1 MKLLTSYSYGNH
13 LDFTKQIDRDMIP
26 VVIMEHGETTDDLI
40 PALSKDVEA
49 TLDMSDIKEITI
61 EDNEGN
67 SIEPNVGA
75 VCEAIANGTTTIMV
89 KQTYH
94 CDGTTRT
101 DVYTINDLDI

>member
-1 MKLLTSYSYGNH
+1 MKLLTSYSCGNH
-13 LDFTKQIDRDMIP
+13 LDLTKQIDRDMIP
-26 VVIMEHGETTDDLI
+26 VVIMAHGNTTDELV

-61 EDNEGN
+61 EDDEGK
-67 SIEPNVGA
+67 SIEPNVKA

-94 CDGTTRT
+94 CDGKTRT